1 MHARTS
7 QTLRPAC
14 CASVM
19 SVQLCCYSQ
28 ADAGSPQLLLLFN
41 SRTPYPFLSLHAY
54 FERKQNLYLY
64 ISINSRTLSIVAP
77 AWAMS
82 EQTNKPKTR
91 SQHERALSLSSFAC
105 YLFSFAFSACLCM
118 CGSASGGAIEQKI
131 GFQTRIPFLKL
142 GFQTPRFGDNQ

>member
-1 MHARTS
+1 MLARLKLS
-7 QTLRPAC
+7 VRPVVRPSWVYSCVATRRPMQAALSC
-14 CASVM
+14 CCF
-19 SVQLCCYSQ
+19 L
-28 ADAGSPQLLLLFN
+28 
-41 SRTPYPFLSLHAY
+41 TPVPRILSYHCMLISN
-54 FERKQNLYLY
+54 EKQNLYLY